1 MTLDSLRPLATRAIR
16 PFVAAAERIG
26 LSPNAITTLSVFTA
40 AAGGY
45 ALVVGGSDP
54 SWYGP
59 AALLVLVTGF
69 FDVLDGALARATD
82 TASDAGDFLDHVL
95 DRYGDV
101 LILGGLAV
109 GVEQYLLGMLA
120 LTGVLLTAYLG
131 TQAEALG
138 LDRIYGGLLGR
149 ADILLLVGVVAGV
162 GTVVDPTVYGLSLVE
177 WTLAF
182 LAVFTHVT
190 AGQRFVWC
198 WRALGEDP
206 QSSA

>member
-1 MTLDSLRPLATRAIR
+1 MTLDRLRPLVSRAIT
-16 PFVAAAERIG
+16 PFVTATARIG
-26 LSPNAITTLSVFTA
+26 VSANAITAFSVVV
-40 AAGGY
+40 AAGAGY
-45 ALVVGGSDP
+45 ALVLGGSDP
-54 SWYGP
+54 EWYLV
-59 AALLVLVTGF
+59 AAVLVLITGF

-82 TASDAGDFLDHVL
+82 TTSDAGDFLDHVL

-101 LILGGLAV
+101 LILGGLAI
-109 GVEQYLLGMLA
+109 GVEQYELGMLA

-138 LDRIYGGLLGR
+138 LERIYGGLLGR
-149 ADILLLVGVVAGV
+149 ADILLLVGVVVGV
-162 GTVVDPTVYGLSLVE
+162 AAVVNPVRYGLSLVE

-198 WRALGEDP
+198 WQSLGGDG
-206 QSSA
+206 

>member
-1 MTLDSLRPLATRAIR
+1 MTLDRLRPLASRAIA
-16 PFVAAAERIG
+16 PFVAAADRIG
-26 LSPNAITTLSVFTA
+26 LSPNAITTLSVVTA
-40 AAGGY
+40 AGGGY
-45 ALVVGGSDP
+45 ALVLGGSDP
-54 SWYGP
+54 SWYAV
-59 AALLVLVTGF
+59 AAALVLVTGF

-82 TASDAGDFLDHVL
+82 AASDAGDFLDHVL

-101 LILGGLAV
+101 LILGGLAL
-109 GVEQYLLGMLA
+109 GVEQYELGMVA

-138 LDRIYGGLLGR
+138 LERIYGGLLGR
-149 ADILLLVGVVAGV
+149 ADILLLVGVVVAV
-162 GTVVDPTVYGLSLVE
+162 ATVINPVRFGLSLVE

-198 WRALGEDP
+198 WRALTATE
-206 QSSA
+206 

>member
-1 MTLDSLRPLATRAIR
+1 MTLDRLRPLVSRAIT
-16 PFVAAAERIG
+16 PFVSLAVWLG
-26 LSPNAITTLSVFTA
+26 LSANAITILSVGTA

-45 ALVVGGSDP
+45 ALVLGGQSA
-54 SWYGP
+54 SWYGV
-59 AALLVLVTGF
+59 AAVLVLITGF
-69 FDVLDGALARATD
+69 FDVLDGALARATE
-82 TASDAGDFLDHVL
+82 TASDMGDFLDHVL

-101 LILGGLAV
+101 LILGGLAL
-109 GVEQYLLGMLA
+109 GAEQYELGMLA

-149 ADILLLVGVVAGV
+149 ADILLLVGGVAAV
-162 GTVVDPTVYGLSLVE
+162 AASTNPEWYRFTLVE
-177 WTLAF
+177 WTLVF

-198 WRALGEDP
+198 LQALRSDGEFD
-206 QSSA
+206 

>member
-1 MTLDSLRPLATRAIR
+1 MTLDRLRPLASRAIT
-16 PFVAAAERIG
+16 PFVTAADRVG
-26 LSPNAITTLSVFTA
+26 VTPNVITTLSVFTA

-45 ALVVGGSDP
+45 ALVLGGSDP
-54 SWYGP
+54 IWYAP

-101 LILGGLAV
+101 LILGGLAI
-109 GVEQYLLGMLA
+109 GVERYVLGMLA

-138 LDRIYGGLLGR
+138 LERIYGGLLGR
-149 ADILLLVGVVAGV
+149 ADILLLVGAVAAV
-162 GTVVDPTVYGLSLVE
+162 ATVANPVVYGLSLVE

-198 WRALGEDP
+198 WRAITAE
-206 QSSA
+206 S

>member
-1 MTLDSLRPLATRAIR
+1 MTLDRLRPLASRAIT
-16 PFVAAAERIG
+16 PFVTAADRVG
-26 LSPNAITTLSVFTA
+26 VTPNVITTLSVFTA

-45 ALVVGGSDP
+45 ALVLGGSDP
-54 SWYGP
+54 IWYAP

-101 LILGGLAV
+101 LILGGLAI
-109 GVEQYLLGMLA
+109 GVERYVLGMLA

-138 LDRIYGGLLGR
+138 LERIYGGLLGR
-149 ADILLLVGVVAGV
+149 ADILLLVGAVAAVATVATPVV
-162 GTVVDPTVYGLSLVE
+162 YELSLVE

-198 WRALGEDP
+198 WRAITAE
-206 QSSA
+206 S

>member
-1 MTLDSLRPLATRAIR
+1 MTLDRLRPLASRAIT
-16 PFVAAAERIG
+16 PFVTTADRVG
-26 LSPNAITTLSVFTA
+26 LTPNAITTLSVFTA

-45 ALVVGGSDP
+45 ALVLGGSDP
-54 SWYGP
+54 IWYAP
-59 AALLVLVTGF
+59 AAVLVLITGF

-82 TASDAGDFLDHVL
+82 AASDAGDFLDHVL

-101 LILGGLAV
+101 LILGGLAIGAERYV
-109 GVEQYLLGMLA
+109 LGMLA

-149 ADILLLVGVVAGV
+149 ADILVLVGVVAALA
-162 GTVVDPTVYGLSLVE
+162 TVVNPVVYELSLVE
-177 WTLAF
+177 WTLVF

-198 WRALGEDP
+198 WRAITRE
-206 QSSA
+206 S